1 VAERQ
6 LRVVAIHRL
15 TRKSTKPQAVS
26 RPDSAEAAET
36 RAAVAVTVAWMLTC
50 TSTAVAMVVIA
61 ALGLL
66 SLIVPFAGQQKHP
79 LLVVAGM
86 LLMVALATG
95 ALCLGLTP
103 LAYRVRRAA
112 PPRAIA
118 IAAVLI
124 GLTPLVTLIVLA
136 LFSR

>member
-1 VAERQ
+1 
-6 LRVVAIHRL
+6 
-15 TRKSTKPQAVS
+15 
-26 RPDSAEAAET
+26 
-36 RAAVAVTVAWMLTC
+36 
-50 TSTAVAMVVIA
+50 
-61 ALGLL
+61 
-66 SLIVPFAGQQKHP
+66 
-79 LLVVAGM
+79 
-86 LLMVALATG
+86 MVALATG